1 MNMLCECYT
10 RTQLTGCLHLD
21 PAQFQHLS
29 SALLA
34 LEEARKS
41 KITLCAAICSP
52 SSEAVLTLVVAM
64 GVTFG
69 PSPMAIYIEVEKV
82 KAQKKTK
89 VGLMDLKKKHLN
101 TNVIIVIFISKIIM
115 LKL

>member
-1 MNMLCECYT
+1 MTAREDRELRNRNSVGEGRMKLLCGCCTWT
-10 RTQLTGCLHLD
+10 RLTGCLRLD

-69 PSPMAIYIEVEKV
+69 PSPMAIYKEIKKKV
-82 KAQKKTK
+82 KAQRKSK
-89 VGLMDLKKKHLN
+89 VGLMD
-101 TNVIIVIFISKIIM
+101 
-115 LKL
+115 

>member
-1 MNMLCECYT
+1 MTAREDRELKNKNNIGERRMNLLCECYT
-10 RTQLTGCLHLD
+10 WTQLTGCLHLD

-89 VGLMDLKKKHLN
+89 VGLMD
-101 TNVIIVIFISKIIM
+101 
-115 LKL
+115 